1 MWLRPICAYPLLSEY
16 YLPIYHY
23 KRMHVHVLTGNVRL
37 IAKCALQ
44 PELTVLCCRRH
55 LQTRTGP
62 VVRMSRSTWSSTEYN
77 LMAIDIIHVHSGHGQ
92 WAWLW
97 WPTIFVYKCYSKTN
111 IFFLIKFYGI
121 SSRTS
126 CSAKGFN
133 IAYIDSDRYSG
144 LSINGH
150 SQ

>member
-23 KRMHVHVLTGNVRL
+23 KCMHVLTGNVRL

-44 PELTVLCCRRH
+44 PELTILCCRRH
-55 LQTRTGP
+55 LQTHTRP
-62 VVRMSRSTWSSTEYN
+62 VVYMSRSTWSSTEYN
-77 LMAIDIIHVHSGHGQ
+77 FTAIDIIHSGHGQ

-97 WPTIFVYKCYSKTN
+97 WPTIFVYKCYSKTL
-111 IFFLIKFYGI
+111 FLIKFYGI

-126 CSAKGFN
+126 CSTKGFN

-144 LSINGH
+144 LSIDGH